1 MAATNT
7 GQQELF
13 TRPLHLISLRFQ
25 QELMFL
31 FNLSFPCCD
40 LPTILFWPLP
50 FGHCI
55 AAYLLLLCYLQ
66 TFLKLGHVVIVL
78 LDFQSAQ

>member
-13 TRPLHLISLRFQ
+13 TLPLHLISLRFQ

-40 LPTILFWPLP
+40 LPTILF
-50 FGHCI
+50 
-55 AAYLLLLCYLQ
+55 
-66 TFLKLGHVVIVL
+66 
-78 LDFQSAQ
+78 

>member
-13 TRPLHLISLRFQ
+13 TLPLHLISLRFQ

-50 FGHCI
+50 
-55 AAYLLLLCYLQ
+55 
-66 TFLKLGHVVIVL
+66 IVL
-78 LDFQSAQ
+78 LLIYYFFVICKLFLN